1 LRTFEPA
8 IPGSFNVLDVVK
20 KFQGDNK
27 KDYEYEVGYEQ
38 LINQALTFVR
48 FVLITKLGEV
58 D

>member
-8 IPGSFNVLDVVK
+8 IPGSFNLLDVVK
-20 KFQGDNK
+20 KFQEDNE
-27 KDYEYEVGYEQ
+27 KDNDYEVGYEQ
-38 LINQALTFVR
+38 FINQALTFVR